1 MLLQPI
7 KNEKRMTS
15 EEAKII
21 RLPPGKP
28 DPVASPV
35 DFSTIALAE
44 FSILHE
50 IDHLLDDH
58 FK

>member
-1 MLLQPI
+1 MLHQPI
-7 KNEKRMTS
+7 EKGRLTSS

-21 RLPPGKP
+21 RLQPVKA

-44 FSILHE
+44 FSVLQE

-58 FK
+58 FR